1 MQGNPFLQLPYEN
14 LQLQA
19 NKLSEQIKTLR
30 REQSENRAL
39 LGTLERRAEQ
49 LRAGIPDDPHA
60 HILHLGKPVSPAQI
74 RFNRLAETWAA
85 VSISALL
92 LGFVAILVFF
102 PQLLV
107 AGVVVMVVA
116 FILLESLL
124 RGTYIS
130 TINTIAV
137 ILAVV
142 GTIILLINFW
152 QPLLIAGLI
161 AVACFLLVQKLR
173 ELRE

>member
-1 MQGNPFLQLPYEN
+1 
-14 LQLQA
+14 
-19 NKLSEQIKTLR
+19 
-30 REQSENRAL
+30 
-39 LGTLERRAEQ
+39 
-49 LRAGIPDDPHA
+49 
-60 HILHLGKPVSPAQI
+60 
-74 RFNRLAETWAA
+74 
-85 VSISALL
+85 
-92 LGFVAILVFF
+92 
-102 PQLLV
+102 
-107 AGVVVMVVA
+107 MVVA